1 MKLAKTTVESSK
13 AQKLL
18 LAKANKDSP
27 TKKALDTA
35 KLAVINEKIYTI
47 KNDNLTI
54 EIVDLKKDDNEIL
67 KK

>member
-1 MKLAKTTVESSK
+1 MKLAKSTVESSK
-13 AQKLL
+13 AQKQL
-18 LAKANKDSP
+18 LAKTNKDSP

-54 EIVDLKKDDNEIL
+54 EIVDLKKDENEIL